1 MSANAIQLQVSQFS
15 TNVELLLQQVGSKLR
30 GLVSTGTHTGKQAS
44 PVDQVGLV
52 EVQTP
57 AGRFAPLGRVDATV
71 TRRWVFPVDKDLP
84 QLFDNFDKLRLI
96 SDPKSVYGT
105 NAANA
110 FGRAWDR
117 EIVNQALATAFIG
130 ETGTGTEAFD
140 TTNYSIAND
149 FGAAAATGLTVKKL
163 IEVKRM
169 FRTAEVDLDN
179 DPATI
184 IIGPKQEADL
194 LNQAQ
199 VTSSDFNKNGGVLT
213 DGVITRFM
221 GFNIVVSNRLNLV
234 STDRQ
239 LIAFVKS
246 GLYLGMWAD
255 LENIVSQRNDLSSH
269 PWQLYSKATFGATR
283 LQQGKIVRVL
293 ASEA

>member
-1 MSANAIQLQVSQFS
+1 MSANAIQLAVSQFS
-15 TNVELLLQQVGSKLR
+15 TNVELLLQQQGSKLR
-30 GLVSTGTHTGKQAS
+30 GLVSTGMHVGKQAS
-44 PVDQVGLV
+44 PVDQIGAV

-57 AGRFAPLGRVDATV
+57 AGRFAPLGRVDAAV
-71 TRRWVFPVDKDLP
+71 TRRWVFPMDKDLP

-96 SDPKSVYGT
+96 SDPRSVYPT

-117 EIVNQALATAFIG
+117 EIVVQALATSFIG

-140 TTNYSIAND
+140 TTNFSVAAD

-163 IEVKRM
+163 IKVQEM
-169 FRTAEVDLDN
+169 FLGAEVDLDM

-184 IIGPKQEADL
+184 IIAPQQHSDL

-213 DGVITRFM
+213 DGKVTRFM
-221 GFNIVVSNRLNLV
+221 GFNIIVSNRLTKVSSDRYLV
-234 STDRQ
+234 
-239 LIAFVKS
+239 AFVKS

-283 LQQGKIVRVL
+283 LQQGKVIRVL
-293 ASEA
+293 ATEV

>member
-1 MSANAIQLQVSQFS
+1 MSANAIQLAVSQFS
-15 TNVELLLQQVGSKLR
+15 TNVELLLQQMGSKLR
-30 GLVSTGTHTGKQAS
+30 GLVTTGTHVGKQAS
-44 PVDQVGLV
+44 PVDQVGAV

-57 AGRFAPLGRVDATV
+57 AGRFAPLSRVDAAV
-71 TRRWVFPVDKDLP
+71 ARRWVFPIDKDLP

-110 FGRAWDR
+110 FGRAWDS
-117 EIVNQALATAFIG
+117 EIVAQALATSFIG
-130 ETGTGTEAFD
+130 ETGTGTESFD
-140 TTNYSIAND
+140 TTNYSIAAD

-163 IEVKRM
+163 IKVQEI
-169 FRTAEVDLDN
+169 FLGANVDLDN
-179 DPATI
+179 DPATVLI
-184 IIGPKQEADL
+184 SPQQHSDL

-213 DGVITRFM
+213 EGRVTRFM
-221 GFNIVVSNRLNLV
+221 GFNIIVSNRLTKV
-234 STDRQ
+234 SNDRYN
-239 LIAFVKS
+239 IAFVKS

-283 LQQGKIVRVL
+283 LQQGKIIRVL
-293 ASEA
+293 ATEV